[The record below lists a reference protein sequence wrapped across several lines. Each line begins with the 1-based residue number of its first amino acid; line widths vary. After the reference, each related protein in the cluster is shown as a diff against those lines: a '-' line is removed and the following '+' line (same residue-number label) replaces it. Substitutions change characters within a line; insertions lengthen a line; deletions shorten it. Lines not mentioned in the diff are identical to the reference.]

1 MRRAR
6 KVAGMF
12 SDMAVIFDAVVEKDN
27 GFRFPGSGFRR
38 GGGRRRRSEMNPS
51 PARPAPTPVAGA
63 AAALAPSLLRVWEL
77 ACKRRFSRNRKPETR
92 CATGAA

>member
-1 MRRAR
+1 MRRALN
-6 KVAGMF
+6 VSGTLA
-12 SDMAVIFDAVVEKDN
+12 DMAAVFDSGFEKDN

-38 GGGRRRRSEMNPS
+38 GGGRRRRSEMTPS